1 MIKYHV
7 QKFRNSW
14 RKEFILAV
22 SRGIRA
28 HDGGES
34 MGAGSWCRK
43 QRNHIFKH
51 NFEAEIWSSII
62 LGDSQPHCESQI
74 CICIN
79 KLKLTLGQHADLQRQ
94 SIFDGHISVLCHM
107 AALNAWDRIEEAE
120 KKIELFTKIVHGP
133 KEAFN
138 DFFYKG
144 WLQL

>member
-1 MIKYHV
+1 M
-7 QKFRNSW
+7 
-14 RKEFILAV
+14 
-22 SRGIRA
+22 
-28 HDGGES
+28 
-34 MGAGSWCRK
+34 
-43 QRNHIFKH
+43 
-51 NFEAEIWSSII
+51 
-62 LGDSQPHCESQI
+62 GDSQPHCESQI

-138 DFFYKG
+138 DFFLQRLTSAINSTSYPEIINIYK
-144 WLQL
+144 L